1 MAMPFFNST
10 GTIGV
15 IYTAFTQNVS
25 GSELLTLVG
34 IIILIVLFFLMFRI
48 PVEATVVLVLPIVL
62 IFMAFSGNILPLGLA
77 FLLYVGGLLAKNWL
91 IG

>member
-1 MAMPFFNST
+1 MPFINDT

-15 IYTAFTQNVS
+15 IYTAFTQNVT
-25 GSELLTLVG
+25 GSEVLTLIG
-34 IIILIVLFFLMFRI
+34 IIIMLVLFFMMFRL
-48 PVEATVVLVLPIVL
+48 PVEATIVLVLPIVL